1 MDLMRGTVIV
11 LAAAGVCLTGCGLSI
26 PADPDGTLQ
35 RVTDGELRVG
45 VSPNPPWTVLP
56 PSEGEPPTGREVD
69 LVHQVA
75 EELDAEVQ
83 WIVGGEEAL
92 MSSLEQDELD
102 LVIGGLTEKSPW
114 STHAALTVPHTVG
127 PGPEGDP
134 VGRVFAVPLGENAFM
149 VSIEQVLV
157 ERGGRGG

>member
-1 MDLMRGTVIV
+1 MDAMRSTAILLSAVG
-11 LAAAGVCLTGCGLSI
+11 LSLCGCGLSI
-26 PADPDGTLQ
+26 PSDPDGTLQ
-35 RVTDGELRVG
+35 RVTGGELRVG

-75 EELDAEVQ
+75 EELDAQVR
-83 WIVGGEEAL
+83 WTVGGEEAL
-92 MSSLEQDELD
+92 MGSLEQDELD

-114 STHAALTVPHTVG
+114 TTHAALTVPHSTSM
-127 PGPEGDP
+127 GPEGDP
-134 VGRVFAVPLGENAFM
+134 VGRVLAVPMGENAFM
-149 VSIEQVLV
+149 VTVEKVLV

>member
-1 MDLMRGTVIV
+1 MVAMRRTAIMLSVVG
-11 LAAAGVCLTGCGLSI
+11 LCLTGCGSSI
-26 PADPDGTLQ
+26 PSDPDGTLD
-35 RVTDGELRVG
+35 RVTGGEMRVG
-45 VSPNPPWTVLP
+45 VSPNPPWTTLP
-56 PSEGEPPTGREVD
+56 SRDGDPPAGTEVD
-69 LVHQVA
+69 LVLHVA
-75 EELDAEVQ
+75 EQLDTQVR
-83 WIVGGEEAL
+83 WTVGGEEAL